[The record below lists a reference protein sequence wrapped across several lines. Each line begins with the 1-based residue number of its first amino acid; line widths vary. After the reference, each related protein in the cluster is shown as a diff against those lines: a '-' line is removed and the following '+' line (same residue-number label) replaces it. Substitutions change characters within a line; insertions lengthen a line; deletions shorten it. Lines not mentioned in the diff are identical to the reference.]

1 MAVIDEGG
9 TVTEVRS
16 TVVGDITMRWR
27 EEGEG
32 PAVVFVHGIPT
43 GPDLWRHVLPR
54 VDGARRLAWEMVGY
68 AGSIPEAAGRDIS
81 VARQAQY
88 LLDWLDA
95 IGVERAVLVGHD
107 LGGGVAQIA
116 AVGSPSRCA
125 GLVLVN
131 SIAYDSWPIPSV
143 KAMRAAG
150 GVVARLPD
158 AAFEPVFSGFVRLGH
173 DRSDVAAESVAHHW
187 SHYATHGAAASFV
200 RQVRSLRTADTL
212 AVADTLATLRV
223 PARVVWGV
231 ADRFQKLRYGER
243 LAADLAAP
251 LVRLDAAR
259 HFVPEDHPEPVATA
273 VAEVVAAADSRR

>member
-1 MAVIDEGG
+1 MAEL
-9 TVTEVRS
+9 RS
-16 TVVGDITMRWR
+16 TVVGDITMRWSD
-27 EEGEG
+27 EGEG

-54 VDGARRLAWEMVGY
+54 VDGARKLAWEMVGY
-68 AGSIPEAAGRDIS
+68 AGSIPQGEGRDIS
-81 VARQAQY
+81 VARQADH
-88 LLDWLDA
+88 LLSWLDA

-116 AVGSPSRCA
+116 AVRSPSRCT

-143 KAMRAAG
+143 KAMRAMG
-150 GVVARLPD
+150 GLVTRLP
-158 AAFEPVFSGFVRLGH
+158 ATAFKPVFAGFLRLGH
-173 DRSDVAAESVAHHW
+173 DRADVGAESVARHW
-187 SHYATHGAAASFV
+187 THYLDHGAADAFV
-200 RQVRSLRTADTL
+200 RQVRSLHTADTL
-212 AVADTLATLRV
+212 AVAGALPTLGV
-223 PARVVWGV
+223 PARVVWGA

-251 LVRLDAAR
+251 LVRLDTAR

-273 VAEVVAAADSRR
+273 VEEVLSAVESRH

>member
-1 MAVIDEGG
+1 M
-9 TVTEVRS
+9 TEVRS

-81 VARQAQY
+81 VARQAEY

-116 AVGSPSRCA
+116 AVRSPSRCA

-173 DRSDVAAESVAHHW
+173 DRSDVAAESVARHW

-212 AVADTLATLRV
+212 AVADNLVTLRV
-223 PARVVWGV
+223 PARVVWGA

-273 VAEVVAAADSRR
+273 VAEVAAAADSRR